1 MNRDNIN
8 KTIFWSLLYI
18 FLYSACTVIVNLY
31 LSNLLLLAVGV
42 SGAVYIILN
51 MFCIQYKRER
61 LFINGLVGAM
71 SVMCIGIWLGK
82 QLDLEST
89 ISIGAVVTAMD
100 IMSFTRIGKKTV
112 NAKAMSNKTVAAKL
126 FVYGLEK
133 NDVLIPTCGFGD
145 YLYYAMWISGTHAL
159 SSSGI
164 FYAFVAF
171 MVFAGTILQS
181 ITVKVLSKRD
191 GFKGFPGTVFPF
203 LCTVLAYLL
212 LYYQGI

>member
-71 SVMCIGIWLGK
+71 SVMCIGIWFGK

-89 ISIGAVVTAMD
+89 ISIGAVVTTMD
-100 IMSFTRIGKKTV
+100 IISFTKIGKRTV

-126 FVYGLEK
+126 FVYGLDK

-159 SSSGI
+159 SSSGMS
-164 FYAFVAF
+164 YVFVAV
-171 MVFAGTILQS
+171 MVCVGTIIQS
-181 ITVKVLSKRD
+181 ITVKVLAKRD

>member
-1 MNRDNIN
+1 MNRDGIN

-18 FLYSACTVIVNLY
+18 FLYSACTVIANLY
-31 LSNLLLLAVGV
+31 LPNLLLITVGV
-42 SGAVYIILN
+42 SGIIYIIFNL
-51 MFCIQYKRER
+51 FFIPYKREK
-61 LFINGLVGAM
+61 LFVNGIFGALA
-71 SVMCIGIWLGK
+71 VMFTGIWLGK

-89 ISIGAVVTAMD
+89 ISIGAVVTTMD
-100 IMSFTRIGKKTV
+100 IISFTKIGKRTF

-126 FVYGLEK
+126 FVYGLD
-133 NDVLIPTCGFGD
+133 DVLIPTCGFGD

-159 SSSGI
+159 SSFGMS
-164 FYAFVAF
+164 YVFVAF
-171 MVFAGTILQS
+171 MVCVGTIIQS
-181 ITVKVLSKRD
+181 ITVKVLAKRD

>member
-159 SSSGI
+159 SSFGMS
-164 FYAFVAF
+164 YVFVAF

>member
-1 MNRDNIN
+1 MNRDGIN

-18 FLYSACTVIVNLY
+18 FLYSACTVIANLY
-31 LSNLLLLAVGV
+31 LPNLLLITVGV
-42 SGAVYIILN
+42 SGIIYIIFNL
-51 MFCIQYKRER
+51 FFIPYKREK
-61 LFINGLVGAM
+61 LFVNGIFGALA
-71 SVMCIGIWLGK
+71 VMFTGIWL
-82 QLDLEST
+82 DLGST
-89 ISIGAVVTAMD
+89 ISIGAVVTTMD
-100 IMSFTRIGKKTV
+100 IISFTKIGKRTV

-126 FVYGLEK
+126 FVYGLDK

-159 SSSGI
+159 SLFGMS
-164 FYAFVAF
+164 YVFVAF
-171 MVFAGTILQS
+171 MVCVGTIIQS
-181 ITVKVLSKRD
+181 ITVKVLAKRD

>member
-1 MNRDNIN
+1 MNRDGIN

-18 FLYSACTVIVNLY
+18 FLYSACTVIANLY
-31 LSNLLLLAVGV
+31 LPNLLLITVGV
-42 SGAVYIILN
+42 SGIIYIIFNL
-51 MFCIQYKRER
+51 FFIPYKREK
-61 LFINGLVGAM
+61 LFVNGIFGALA
-71 SVMCIGIWLGK
+71 VMFTGIWLGK

-89 ISIGAVVTAMD
+89 ISIGAVVTTMD
-100 IMSFTRIGKKTV
+100 IISFTKIGKRTV

-126 FVYGLEK
+126 FVYGLDK

-159 SSSGI
+159 SSFGMS
-164 FYAFVAF
+164 YVFVAF
-171 MVFAGTILQS
+171 MVCVGTIIQS
-181 ITVKVLSKRD
+181 ITVKILAKRD

>member
-18 FLYSACTVIVNLY
+18 FLYSVCTVIVNLY

-89 ISIGAVVTAMD
+89 ISIGAVVTTMD
-100 IMSFTRIGKKTV
+100 IISFTKIGKRTV
-112 NAKAMSNKTVAAKL
+112 NEKAMSNKTVAAKL
-126 FVYGLEK
+126 FVYGLDK
-133 NDVLIPTCGFGD
+133 NGVLIPTCGFGD

-159 SSSGI
+159 SSFGMS
-164 FYAFVAF
+164 YVFVAF
-171 MVFAGTILQS
+171 MVCVGTIIQS
-181 ITVKVLSKRD
+181 ITVKVLAKRD

>member
-89 ISIGAVVTAMD
+89 ISIGAVVTTMD
-100 IMSFTRIGKKTV
+100 IISFTKIGKRTV

-126 FVYGLEK
+126 FVYGLDK
-133 NDVLIPTCGFGD
+133 NDVLIPTGGFGD
-145 YLYYAMWISGTHAL
+145 YLYYAMWISGTHVL

-164 FYAFVAF
+164 SYVFVAF
-171 MVFAGTILQS
+171 MVCVGTIIQS
-181 ITVKVLSKRD
+181 ITVKVLAKRD

>member
-89 ISIGAVVTAMD
+89 ISIGAVVTTMD
-100 IMSFTRIGKKTV
+100 IISFTKIGKRTV

-126 FVYGLEK
+126 FVYGLDK

-159 SSSGI
+159 SSSGMS
-164 FYAFVAF
+164 YVFVAF
-171 MVFAGTILQS
+171 MVCVGTIIQS
-181 ITVKVLSKRD
+181 ITVRVLAKRD

>member
-89 ISIGAVVTAMD
+89 ISIGAVVTTMD

>member
-1 MNRDNIN
+1 MNRDGIN

-71 SVMCIGIWLGK
+71 SVMCIGIWFGK
-82 QLDLEST
+82 HLSLEST
-89 ISIGAVVTAMD
+89 ISIGSVVTAMD

-171 MVFAGTILQS
+171 MVFAGTMLQS

>member
-18 FLYSACTVIVNLY
+18 FLYSACTVIANLY

-51 MFCIQYKRER
+51 LFCIQYKRKR

-71 SVMCIGIWLGK
+71 SVMCIGIWFGKHLG
-82 QLDLEST
+82 LESI

-100 IMSFTRIGKKTV
+100 IISFTTIGKKTV

-126 FVYGLEK
+126 FVYGLDK

-164 FYAFVAF
+164 SYAFVAF
-171 MVFAGTILQS
+171 MIFAGILLQS
-181 ITVKVLSKRD
+181 ITVKMLSKSD

-203 LCTVLAYLL
+203 LCTVLAYIL
-212 LYYQGI
+212 LYYQEI